1 MAFIG
6 CSCMWTIAPYER
18 SRNKRITK
26 SPTVIDLTKDE
37 PEEIVPSDSDTNES
51 DETGRCSSL
60 DGFAITM
67 NPSETAFCSSLKEAE
82 QLAVRNTKWLLLSI
96 TTGDQKSVEILEA
109 DLFND
114 SETRHALLS
123 NCVYLM

>member
-1 MAFIG
+1 MNSNGNAPIG
-6 CSCMWTIAPYER
+6 NDLDARTMFGMWTIAPYER

-96 TTGDQKSVEILEA
+96 TTGDQESVEILESRSIQR
-109 DLFND
+109 L
-114 SETRHALLS
+114 
-123 NCVYLM
+123 